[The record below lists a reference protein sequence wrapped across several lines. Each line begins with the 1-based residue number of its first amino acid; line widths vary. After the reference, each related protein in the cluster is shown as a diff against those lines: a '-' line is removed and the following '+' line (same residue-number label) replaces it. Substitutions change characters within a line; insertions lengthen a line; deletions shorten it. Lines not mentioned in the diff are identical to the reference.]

1 MSILRD
7 TVRMCGKEG
16 GCEGVRGEVGYK
28 YATASESESN
38 NIVFQKFQA
47 IRLSWETI
55 RKLSQVFQLILFD
68 LYLLSHYKKFTTA
81 ARSTLNLDHEKH
93 KH

>member
-1 MSILRD
+1 
-7 TVRMCGKEG
+7 MCGKEG

-47 IRLSWETI
+47 IRISWETI

-68 LYLLSHYKKFTTA
+68 LYLLSHYKKFTA
-81 ARSTLNLDHEKH
+81 ARSTLNLDHEKTSIDLERLLF
-93 KH
+93 